1 MCVCVFSF
9 SINHSRCVCVFFF
22 IFHQPFHQNK
32 ECVRVVDSRVL
43 VEEIA
48 ATKVWTIE
56 VNDSVSLYQCLM
68 GRCFS
73 VLRSDDYEKMS
84 AECAS
89 DKMVDAE
96 SDAFT
101 FAVECFYFGTG
112 DVEVRNSLLRNWE
125 EHANAKGVLLRES
138 PTNMSIR
145 SKHPGHFSFGFSNKA
160 SPFFR
165 FYVALSVTNLDC
177 AYIQSIPNEQRTQ
190 R

>member
-1 MCVCVFSF
+1 
-9 SINHSRCVCVFFF
+9 
-22 IFHQPFHQNK
+22 
-32 ECVRVVDSRVL
+32 L
-43 VEEIA
+43 VGEIA

-73 VLRSDDYEKMS
+73 VLRSDDLEKMS
-84 AECAS
+84 AECAC

-101 FAVECFYFGTG
+101 FAVECFYLGTG

-138 PTNMSIR
+138 PTNMSIC
-145 SKHPGHFSFGFSNKA
+145 SKHPGHSLFGFNKKA
-160 SPFFR
+160 SAWWR
-165 FYVALSVTNLDC
+165 FCDGLSVTNLVC
-177 AYIQSIPNEQRTQ
+177 VCIHSINTQ
-190 R
+190 